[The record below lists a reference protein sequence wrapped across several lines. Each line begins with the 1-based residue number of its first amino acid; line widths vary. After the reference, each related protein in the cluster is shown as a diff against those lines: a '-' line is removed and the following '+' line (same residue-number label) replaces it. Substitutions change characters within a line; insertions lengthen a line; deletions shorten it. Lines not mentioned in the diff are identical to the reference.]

1 MALRQTYLS
10 MKNKL
15 PPDAE
20 VVLVMRGR
28 GNDELAPSKELLD
41 DVNRWKARFE
51 AGKGYATP
59 YHFAWAKTGF
69 VERFTAKVRNDEK
82 AMRRLRELSERAR
95 DYDVYLVCYEGYDK
109 PCHRHLLLE
118 IAEEAFE
125 AEVDRAPFLPAGSS
139 GRSDR

>member
-15 PPDAE
+15 PADVE

-41 DVNRWKARFE
+41 EVNGWKARFE
-51 AGKGYATP
+51 GGGGYETP
-59 YHFAWAKTGF
+59 YHFAWAQSDF
-69 VERFTAKVRNDEK
+69 AERFTAKVRNDEK
-82 AMRRLRELSERAR
+82 AMDRLRELSERAR
-95 DYDVYLVCYEGYDK
+95 DHDVCLVCYEGDDK

-118 IAEEAFE
+118 IAEKAFD
-125 AEVDRAPFLPAGSS
+125 AEVDRAPFVPVEE
-139 GRSDR
+139 